1 MPNSPL
7 SLSGCTVS
15 TTGDTDGTVLV
26 TVYPVFPGIEIAYCD
41 VHASYGVLERSGP
54 GLLEISHCRRQLL

>member
-15 TTGDTDGTVLV
+15 TPGDTDGTVLV
-26 TVYPVFPGIEIAYCD
+26 TVYPVFPGVEMAYGD
-41 VHASYGVLERSGP
+41 SHAS
-54 GLLEISHCRRQLL
+54 